1 MIIRHIF
8 GIKAVDRAATH
19 NVPHPLAVVFYLVFL
34 PPYGIFTSMIPRK
47 ALDELRSA
55 LDSFPVVA
63 LLGPRQVGK
72 TTLALTLARAAGE
85 ETTRYLDLESPA
97 DRARISDPE
106 AYFDAQQGR
115 LVILDEIH
123 RAPELFAVLRGIV
136 DRRRRAGLRTGQFL
150 VLGSASL
157 ELLRQSSESLAGR
170 ITFVE
175 LTPIRVDEMVRDR
188 STIEHLWV
196 RGGFPDSLLANGDAS
211 SMEWRQAFIRT
222 YLERDIPQL
231 GLRLPAETLRR
242 FWTMLAHG
250 QAQQM
255 NAARLASGLGVSG
268 QTVARYLD
276 LLVDLLLVRRLPPW
290 SGNVGKRLVKS
301 PRVYVRDSG
310 IVHALLGLESLDD
323 VLGHPVAGPSWEGTV
338 LESAHAAAG
347 GFPVFYYRTSA
358 GAEID
363 VVIEGRR
370 GRRYAVEVKRSS
382 APSVSRGF
390 RNGLED
396 LEILESIVIYTGQE
410 AIPLGDGT
418 VAMGL
423 HDALEWIRERVAG

>member
-1 MIIRHIF
+1 
-8 GIKAVDRAATH
+8 
-19 NVPHPLAVVFYLVFL
+19 
-34 PPYGIFTSMIPRK
+34 
-47 ALDELRSA
+47 
-55 LDSFPVVA
+55 VA

-72 TTLALTLARAAGE
+72 TTLALTMAKDWGE
-85 ETTRYLDLESPA
+85 EATRYLDLESPA
-97 DRARISDPE
+97 DRARLADPE
-106 AYFDAQQGR
+106 AYLEAQQGR

-123 RAPELFAVLRGIV
+123 RTPELFAVLRGIV
-136 DRRRRAGLRTGQFL
+136 DRRRRAGRRTGQFL

-175 LTPIRVDEMVRDR
+175 LTPIRADELAADR
-188 STIEHLWV
+188 ATIEQLWV
-196 RGGFPDSLLANGDAS
+196 RGGFPDSLLANEDAS
-211 SMEWRQAFIRT
+211 SLGWRRAFIRT
-222 YLERDIPQL
+222 YLERDIPQF
-231 GLRLPAETLRR
+231 GPRVPAETLRR

-276 LLVDLLLVRRLPPW
+276 LLVDLLLVRRLPVW

-301 PRVYVRDSG
+301 PKVYVRDSG
-310 IVHALLGLESLDD
+310 VVHALLGLESLDD
-323 VLGHPVAGPSWEGTV
+323 VLGHPVAGPSWEGMV
-338 LESAHAAAG
+338 VESAHAAAG
-347 GFPVFYYRTSA
+347 GFPFFYYRTSA

-370 GRRYAVEVKRSS
+370 GRRYAIEIKRSS

-396 LEILESIVIYTGQE
+396 LEIRESIVIYPGKE
-410 AIPLGDGT
+410 AIPLGEGIA
-418 VAMGL
+418 AMGL
-423 HDALEWIRERVAG
+423 YEALEWIRERVAG

>member
-1 MIIRHIF
+1 MIQ
-8 GIKAVDRAATH
+8 
-19 NVPHPLAVVFYLVFL
+19 
-34 PPYGIFTSMIPRK
+34 RK

-55 LDSFPVVA
+55 LDAFPVVA
-63 LLGPRQVGK
+63 LLGPRQAGK
-72 TTLALTLARAAGE
+72 TTLALTHARELGE
-85 ETTRYLDLESPA
+85 EFSRYLDLESPA
-97 DRARISDPE
+97 DRARLRDPE
-106 AYFDAQQGR
+106 AYLEAQRGR

-123 RAPELFAVLRGIV
+123 RTPELFSVLRGVV

-157 ELLRQSSESLAGR
+157 DLLRQSSESLAGR
-170 ITFVE
+170 IAFVE
-175 LTPIRVDEMVRDR
+175 LTPIRVDELAADR
-188 STIEHLWV
+188 AEIEQLWV
-196 RGGFPDSLLANGDAS
+196 RGGFPDSLLAKTDGS
-211 SMEWRQAFIRT
+211 SLEWRRAFVRT
-222 YLERDIPQL
+222 YLERDIPQF
-231 GLRLPAETLRR
+231 GPRVPAETLRR

-276 LLVDLLLVRRLPPW
+276 LLVDLLLVRRLPAW

-301 PRVYVRDSG
+301 PKVYIRDSG

-323 VLGHPVAGPSWEGTV
+323 VLGHPVAGPSWEGMV

-347 GFPVFYYRTSA
+347 DFPVLYYRTSA

-363 VVIEGRR
+363 IVIEGP
-370 GRRYAVEVKRSS
+370 GRRRLAIEIKRSS
-382 APSVSRGF
+382 APGVSRGF

-396 LEILESIVIYTGQE
+396 LEIHESIVMYPGSE
-410 AIPLGDGT
+410 AIPVGGGT
-418 VAMGL
+418 IAMGL

>member
-1 MIIRHIF
+1 MVRRR
-8 GIKAVDRAATH
+8 V
-19 NVPHPLAVVFYLVFL
+19 
-34 PPYGIFTSMIPRK
+34 
-47 ALDELRSA
+47 LDELRSG
-55 LDSFPVVA
+55 LDSFAVVA

-72 TTLALTLARAAGE
+72 TTLALTLAKDSGE
-85 ETTRYLDLESPA
+85 EATRYLDLESPA
-97 DRARISDPE
+97 DRARLADPE
-106 AYFDAQQGR
+106 AYLEAQQGR

-123 RAPELFAVLRGIV
+123 RAPELFKVLRGIV

-175 LTPIRVDEMVRDR
+175 LTPIRVDELAADR
-188 STIEHLWV
+188 EAIEQLWV
-196 RGGFPDSLLANGDAS
+196 RGGFPDSLLAKDDTS
-211 SMEWRQAFIRT
+211 SLEWRWAFVST

-231 GLRLPAETLRR
+231 GPRVPAETLRR

-268 QTVARYLD
+268 HTVARYLD
-276 LLVDLLLVRRLPPW
+276 LLVDLLLVRRLPAW

-301 PRVYVRDSG
+301 PKVYVRDSG

-323 VLGHPVAGPSWEGTV
+323 VLGHPVAGPSWEGMV

-347 GFPVFYYRTSA
+347 DFPFFYYRTSA

-370 GRRYAVEVKRSS
+370 GRRYAVEIKRSS
-382 APSVSRGF
+382 APSVSRGL

-396 LEILESIVIYTGQE
+396 LEIRESIVIYPGHET
-410 AIPLGDGT
+410 IPLGEGT

-423 HDALEWIRERVAG
+423 HEALEWIRERVAG

>member
-1 MIIRHIF
+1 MIRRQAI
-8 GIKAVDRAATH
+8 
-19 NVPHPLAVVFYLVFL
+19 
-34 PPYGIFTSMIPRK
+34 
-47 ALDELRSA
+47 DELRSA

-72 TTLALTLARAAGE
+72 TTLALTLAKDSGE
-85 ETTRYLDLESPA
+85 EAVRYLDLESPA
-97 DRARISDPE
+97 DQARLADAE
-106 AYFDAQQGR
+106 AYLDAQQGR

-136 DRRRRAGLRTGQFL
+136 DQRRRAGLRTGQFL

-175 LTPIRVDEMVRDR
+175 LTPIRIDELAANRDA
-188 STIEHLWV
+188 IEQLWV
-196 RGGFPDSLLANGDAS
+196 RGGFPDSLLASGDAS
-211 SMEWRQAFIRT
+211 SMQWRQAFIRT
-222 YLERDIPQL
+222 YLERDIPQF
-231 GLRLPAETLRR
+231 GPRVPAETLRR

-276 LLVDLLLVRRLPPW
+276 LLVDLLLVRRLPVW

-301 PRVYVRDSG
+301 PKVYIRDSG
-310 IVHALLGLESLDD
+310 IVHALLGVESLED
-323 VLGHPVAGPSWEGTV
+323 VLGHPVAGPSWGGMV
-338 LESAHAAAG
+338 LENACAAAG
-347 GFPVFYYRTSA
+347 GLPVSYYRTSS

-370 GRRYAVEVKRSS
+370 GRRYAVEIKRSS
-382 APSVSRGF
+382 APGVSRGF

-396 LEILESIVIYTGQE
+396 LKIDESIVIFPGNET
-410 AIPLGDGT
+410 IPLGDGT

-423 HDALEWIRERVAG
+423 HDALAWIRERAAG

>member
-1 MIIRHIF
+1 M
-8 GIKAVDRAATH
+8 V
-19 NVPHPLAVVFYLVFL
+19 L
-34 PPYGIFTSMIPRK
+34 RK
-47 ALDELRSA
+47 ALAELRSA

-72 TTLALTLARAAGE
+72 TTLALTLAKDWGE
-85 ETTRYLDLESPA
+85 ETARYLDLESPA
-97 DRARISDPE
+97 DRARLADPE
-106 AYFDAQQGR
+106 AYLEAQQGR

-123 RAPELFAVLRGIV
+123 RIPELFAVLRGIV

-175 LTPIRVDEMVRDR
+175 LTPIRADELAADR
-188 STIEHLWV
+188 TTIEQLWV
-196 RGGFPDSLLANGDAS
+196 RGGFPDSLLAKEDAS
-211 SMEWRQAFIRT
+211 SLEWRRAFIRT
-222 YLERDIPQL
+222 YLERDIPQF
-231 GLRLPAETLRR
+231 GPRVPAETLRR

-276 LLVDLLLVRRLPPW
+276 LLVDLLLVRRLPAW

-301 PRVYVRDSG
+301 PKVYIRDSG

-323 VLGHPVAGPSWEGTV
+323 VLGHPVAGPSWEGMV

-347 GFPVFYYRTSA
+347 GFPAFYYRTSA

-363 VVIEGRR
+363 VVIEGRH
-370 GRRYAVEVKRSS
+370 GRRYAVEIKRSS

-396 LEILESIVIYTGQE
+396 LEIRESIVIYPGQE
-410 AIPLGDGT
+410 AIPLGEGT

-423 HDALEWIRERVAG
+423 HGALEWIREKVAG

>member
-1 MIIRHIF
+1 
-8 GIKAVDRAATH
+8 
-19 NVPHPLAVVFYLVFL
+19 
-34 PPYGIFTSMIPRK
+34 MIPRQ
-47 ALDELRSA
+47 ALDELRLA

-72 TTLALTLARAAGE
+72 TTLALRLAKDSGE
-85 ETTRYLDLESPA
+85 DATRYLDLESPA
-97 DRARISDPE
+97 DRARLQDPE
-106 AYFDAQQGR
+106 AYLETQQGR

-123 RAPELFAVLRGIV
+123 RVPELFSVLRGIV
-136 DRRRRAGLRTGQFL
+136 DRRRRAGRRTGQFL

-175 LTPIRVDEMVRDR
+175 LTPFLVPEMAADR
-188 STIEHLWV
+188 ATIERLWT
-196 RGGFPDSLLANGDAS
+196 RGGFPDSLLAAGDAS
-211 SMEWRQAFIRT
+211 SLEWRRAFIRT

-231 GLRLPAETLRR
+231 GPRIPAETLRR
-242 FWTMLAHG
+242 FWTMLAHSQG
-250 QAQQM
+250 QQM

-268 QTVARYLD
+268 HTVARYLD
-276 LLVDLLLVRRLPPW
+276 LLVDLLLVRRLPAW

-301 PRVYVRDSG
+301 PKVYVRDSG

-323 VLGHPVAGPSWEGTV
+323 VLGHPVAGPSWEGMV
-338 LESAHAAAG
+338 LESTYEAVH

-370 GRRYAVEVKRSS
+370 GDRFAVEIKRSS

-396 LEILESIVIYTGQE
+396 LEIRESIVIYPGQE
-410 AIPLGDGT
+410 AIPLGENT

-423 HDALEWIRERVAG
+423 HEALEWLRGRVAGSS